1 MENDS
6 NNINKQNEI
15 ENKNITKETENIQ
28 QDNDKSISVEE
39 FEEEENEYYDEN
51 LVDNDDLELIN
62 KHFDIQIV
70 RGDGTEMDVDDGQNE
85 HETEE
90 VIYKKE
96 YENFLADGEIY
107 SLGMNDKGVLVLG
120 DGEDTTYL
128 YDLNKKE
135 IIKKEKFNKDSV
147 VNVAFSNDLK
157 YCATASLDGSV
168 NLFNGED
175 FTLITTVNGSFS
187 DINVSFRKFLTNY

>member
-1 MENDS
+1 MENDN
-6 NNINKQNEI
+6 NNINAEDKQQ
-15 ENKNITKETENIQ
+15 KLKETEDQ
-28 QDNDKSISVEE
+28 DKSISVEE
-39 FEEEENEYYDEN
+39 FEEEENDYYDEN

-70 RGDGTEMDVDDGQNE
+70 RGDGTEMDVDEE
-85 HETEE
+85 HEPEH
-90 VIYKKE
+90 VDFKKE
-96 YENFLADGEIY
+96 YENFEADGEVY
-107 SLGMNDKGVLVLG
+107 SLGMNDKGICVLG
-120 DGEDTTYL
+120 DGEDTTYF

-135 IIKKEKFNKDSV
+135 LIRKEKFNKDSV

-168 NLFNGED
+168 NLFNGDD

-187 DINVSFRKFLTNY
+187 DINVRKLF